1 MTTARISA
9 AVAAGRRA
17 SHVTLDDHRLMRFVG
32 TIQYAACAAILVSM
46 LGMRDPDPS
55 DHMAY
60 VVLAAIGFTAAAARW
75 SVQRSSTPLA
85 RVTNLGCILYV
96 GAIVLVARPVGPTPF
111 LMLLPLLGTAYFLGR
126 QDLLLAG
133 GAMVLSLAVG
143 LGLNPTSDGQLAL
156 ELVPTCS
163 VVAMASVLMVL
174 LRERVDLLIGDLE
187 RTASTDGLTGLANRT
202 SWHKSFTTEMERAR
216 RTGAPLS
223 IAVFDLDRFKAINDC
238 LGHAEGDK
246 ALMRFSSLLASECRT
261 FDIPGRLG
269 GEEFGL
275 LLVGANADGARAFAE
290 RLRGRLELVTR
301 HDLTAFTV
309 STGIAEL
316 DVHAED
322 AAAMMLAA
330 DRALYRAKA
339 EGRDRVIIADLP
351 TGLQLVEDQRPLDAL
366 DALGQ
371 TAEQLSESV
380 TLKLEPQ
387 PQAATTFGFSTL
399 NPAPVNASTKSMTE
413 PST

>member
-1 MTTARISA
+1 MTTARLTA

-17 SHVTLDDHRLMRFVG
+17 SHLTLDDHRLMRFVG
-32 TIQYAACAAILVSM
+32 TFQYAACAAILLSM
-46 LGMRDPDPS
+46 IVMQDPDPS
-55 DHMAY
+55 DHVPY
-60 VVLAAIGFTAAAARW
+60 LVLAAIGLTAAAARW
-75 SVQRSSTPLA
+75 SAQRSSPNLA
-85 RVTNLGCILYV
+85 RLTNFGCIVYI
-96 GAIVLVARPVGPTPF
+96 GAVVLAARPIGPTPF
-111 LMLLPLLGTAYFLGR
+111 LMVLPLLSTAYFLGR
-126 QDLLLAG
+126 QDLIAAG
-133 GAMVLSLAVG
+133 AVMVLSLSVG
-143 LGLNPTSDGQLAL
+143 LGLNPDSGGQLML

-187 RTASTDGLTGLANRT
+187 RSASTDGLTGLANRT

-246 ALMRFSSLLASECRT
+246 ALIRFSSLLASECRT

-301 HDLTAFTV
+301 HDLTSFTV

-322 AAAMMLAA
+322 AAGMMLTA

-351 TGLQLVEDQRPLDAL
+351 TGVEIVEARPMDAL
-366 DALGQ
+366 DGLAQ
-371 TAEQLSESV
+371 TAEQLSDSV

-399 NPAPVNASTKSMTE
+399 NPAPVIASTKSITE